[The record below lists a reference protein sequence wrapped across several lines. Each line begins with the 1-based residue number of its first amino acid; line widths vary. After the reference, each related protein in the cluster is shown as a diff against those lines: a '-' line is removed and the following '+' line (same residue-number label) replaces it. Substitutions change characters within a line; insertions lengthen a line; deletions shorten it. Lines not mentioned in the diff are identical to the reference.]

1 MLFNGLLNLSIIQ
14 MIFGLLF
21 YQILGQSKS
30 NRLGVLRRTHPIELT
45 IESGA
50 IRGEYLTIGAN
61 DFAVF
66 KGIPY
71 AAPPVGS
78 LRFQKP
84 EPPAKWRGVMN
95 ATQYSPMCAQRSRTK
110 ATDPSHLYR
119 VHISEDCLYLNVF
132 APPQFTNDT
141 YPVIVFIHGGAFQ
154 SGSSS
159 DYPQDAILNNF
170 VSRKI
175 IFVSI
180 NYRLGPLGFLST
192 GDEIL
197 PGNFGLWDQILAL
210 QWVKLNAHVFG
221 GDRNNIMLMGQGSG
235 ASSASILALSP
246 RAEGLFNKILL
257 MSGTAITPGAVRKT
271 PVNATWNLDDRL
283 HCRSFNSTEL
293 LDCFKKM
300 LRDEILDAAIG
311 SSTTVPDYEQFVP
324 VVDGPGGVIPEPP
337 EILATY
343 RPKMPIMLGT
353 TKDESSLRILIVNEK
368 NINFTALDRKMAEHL
383 VENLTQGYTDFTN
396 HPLIAE
402 GCKSEYVWTKTDPSI
417 DTSVLYDSMLKMY
430 SHFWYDAPASRIATY
445 YVKQKEPVYL
455 YSFDHISENFETD
468 RAFHGCDEI
477 FLFEIEPRFLIT
489 HRDKNWQLDKRVT
502 EIFAEMIVNFLK
514 YNDPTPE
521 IAGLSFNWTRMEE
534 ETLNYLSITDS
545 PQMDVGFRWQG
556 HVFWNWYARHLDAVD
571 VGNMQKITQLSKQL
585 SDYQLATWMLLI
597 CALFFFAILVG
608 LACYCTRKETDDD
621 EL

>member
-1 MLFNGLLNLSIIQ
+1 MLFNGFNFNLSIIQ
-14 MIFGLLF
+14 IFFDLLF
-21 YQILGQSKS
+21 YQLVFGQTKS
-30 NRLGVLRRTHPIELT
+30 NNRFGVLRRTHPIELT

-192 GDEIL
+192 GDEVL

-246 RAEGLFNKILL
+246 RAEGLFNKVLL

-311 SSTTVPDYEQFVP
+311 TSLTIPDYEQFVP
-324 VVDGPGGVIPEPP
+324 VVDGPG
-337 EILATY
+337 
-343 RPKMPIMLGT
+343 
-353 TKDESSLRILIVNEK
+353 
-368 NINFTALDRKMAEHL
+368 
-383 VENLTQGYTDFTN
+383 
-396 HPLIAE
+396 
-402 GCKSEYVWTKTDPSI
+402 YV
-417 DTSVLYDSMLKMY
+417 
-430 SHFWYDAPASRIATY
+430 R
-445 YVKQKEPVYL
+445 
-455 YSFDHISENFETD
+455 
-468 RAFHGCDEI
+468 
-477 FLFEIEPRFLIT
+477 
-489 HRDKNWQLDKRVT
+489 
-502 EIFAEMIVNFLK
+502 
-514 YNDPTPE
+514 
-521 IAGLSFNWTRMEE
+521 
-534 ETLNYLSITDS
+534 
-545 PQMDVGFRWQG
+545 
-556 HVFWNWYARHLDAVD
+556 
-571 VGNMQKITQLSKQL
+571 
-585 SDYQLATWMLLI
+585 
-597 CALFFFAILVG
+597 
-608 LACYCTRKETDDD
+608 
-621 EL
+621 